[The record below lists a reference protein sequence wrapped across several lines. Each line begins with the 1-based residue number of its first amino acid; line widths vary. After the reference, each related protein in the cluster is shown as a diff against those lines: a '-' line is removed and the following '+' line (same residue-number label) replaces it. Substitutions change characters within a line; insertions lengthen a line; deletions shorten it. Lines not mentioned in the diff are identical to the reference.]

1 MSLPETTPRSR
12 VWTRGRFSMG
22 IFSTPNC
29 YDATRPRPTADHDYV
44 SITFAKGALPT
55 RSAVCGICQQDI
67 QADDDTIMHQYTPSR
82 FDPPAFYLNDL
93 ETGKCC
99 GNACHQDC
107 FKNWCA
113 ATQKGQYAII
123 CPYCRGEMPWRAVW
137 SHSYLRGEFPW
148 GEKINLDRQTHDSSE
163 ASELASPSGTTS
175 STMPPTTHQAE
186 TPSVSAPVSGRSE
199 IYTAG
204 PTPYYPPP
212 PMSYPAN
219 DSSRQ
224 SADSTRTSE
233 ATPSSPLDEGV
244 YSPSADPDSVFYDGG
259 DTDDE
264 AAGDIINRPFLGR
277 PPARVQAR
285 RRDDNFTTDF
295 TLDETSLRTP
305 RRQQRPES
313 SPIFLSLRV
322 VFRND
327 HVEIMSFDT
336 TGMTP
341 EQIRANMA
349 IARHSRSGSYT
360 ISQPGNETDTLSY
373 SDHLRML
380 ELCNWANWAL
390 IRQRKLIFGQGQGV
404 VRGDDGALRVQQRR
418 QREYQ
423 EMPENEHEEG
433 DNVEDGEDTDDERED
448 DAECG
453 VGGHQE
459 ANGDED
465 DMDEPLGGQGREA
478 MEMIRYHQSSIEDI
492 DRRRASL
499 QETIQAPGEVAREG
513 RPREAMEIT
522 RNDQR
527 FLERHDRLVA
537 RAQGLL
543 QPLDEEARV
552 LRARESEER
561 FVIDTRRRRFAEG

>member
-1 MSLPETTPRSR
+1 
-12 VWTRGRFSMG
+12 MG
-22 IFSTPNC
+22 VFSTPNC

-67 QADDDTIMHQYTPSR
+67 KADDDTIMHQYTPSR

-113 ATQKGQYAII
+113 ATQKRQYAII

-137 SHSYLRGEFPW
+137 SHSYLRGEYPW
-148 GEKINLDRQTHDSSE
+148 GEKIILDYETHESSE
-163 ASELASPSGTTS
+163 ASGPASPSGTTS

-186 TPSVSAPVSGRSE
+186 TPSVSAPVLGRFELS
-199 IYTAG
+199 TAG

-212 PMSYPAN
+212 PMFYPAT

-224 SADSTRTSE
+224 SADSTRSSE
-233 ATPSSPLDEGV
+233 VTPSSPLDEGT
-244 YSPSADPDSVFYDGG
+244 YSPSADPDSIFYDDPMLLRSTSPELVGG

-264 AAGDIINRPFLGR
+264 AAGDIINRPFRGR
-277 PPARVQAR
+277 PPARAQAR

-295 TLDETSLRTP
+295 TLDEVSLRTP

-313 SPIFLSLRV
+313 SPIFLALRV

-349 IARHSRSGSYT
+349 FARHSRSGSYT

-404 VRGDDGALRVQQRR
+404 VRGEDGALRVQQRR

-453 VGGHQE
+453 EGGHQE

-465 DMDEPLGGQGREA
+465 DMDEPLGGQDSEA
-478 MEMIRYHQSSIEDI
+478 MEFIRHNQRSIEGI

-499 QETIQAPGEVAREG
+499 QGRIQAPDEVARGG
-513 RPREAMEIT
+513 RPREAMEII
-522 RNDQR
+522 RDDQR
-527 FLERHDRLVA
+527 SFESHERLVA
-537 RAQGLL
+537 RAQELL
-543 QPLDEEARV
+543 QPFDEEARV
-552 LRARESEER
+552 LRARESE
-561 FVIDTRRRRFAEG
+561 RRNV